1 MIGQAHLNCI
11 HQACLFI
18 SSMFVPENNLI
29 HYKKREKTSYCL
41 LYFVVHIV
49 FSMYWPVLDVRRPQ
63 MKITAIPCRILPN
76 TPNIHN
82 TVSQRDEKLYTAGLV
97 DTKIQDITGWKKIA
111 QYLKPQCPPLTSMF
125 NGARAIEAVAL
136 AVHPYPIFLED
147 QWSA

>member
-82 TVSQRDEKLYTAGLV
+82 TVSQRDEKLSSWYQNTRHYRL
-97 DTKIQDITGWKKIA
+97 KKIA
-111 QYLKPQCPPLTSMF
+111 RYLKPQCPPLTSMF